1 MAKNIMVKVEIRCPA
16 CAKVGKVEIEEN
28 IISQSVRGI
37 TAVNVAEF
45 LVCEHSFVAYIDKNL
60 AVRDCFVADFQIELP
75 QIDQQKIE
83 KVDVPDSE
91 VIDIYLISININAL
105 WLTFILR
112 GCFYKKKILIL
123 NDLAVL
129 NKHLTNFFKYIF
141 QNTFDIDIS
150 TETKILYKKNK
161 KLFKNHIIIDNNKV
175 INDKKQI
182 MKPKLIK
189 IERSIVQSFLAEP
202 DPKSSLIII
211 KNEINKAYVLAQEVI
226 EFAKDKKS
234 FFLQDLINNFK
245 EIHNTKLQP
254 SYAKFLIGIVEN
266 YFGVEVPLMDVS
278 SMLGLL

>member
-1 MAKNIMVKVEIRCPA
+1 M
-16 CAKVGKVEIEEN
+16 
-28 IISQSVRGI
+28 
-37 TAVNVAEF
+37 
-45 LVCEHSFVAYIDKNL
+45 
-60 AVRDCFVADFQIELP
+60 
-75 QIDQQKIE
+75 
-83 KVDVPDSE
+83 
-91 VIDIYLISININAL
+91 
-105 WLTFILR
+105 
-112 GCFYKKKILIL
+112 L
-123 NDLAVL
+123 ND
-129 NKHLTNFFKYIF
+129 HLTNFFKFIF

-150 TETKILYKKNK
+150 IETKILYKKNK
-161 KLFKNHIIIDNNKV
+161 KLFKNHIVIDNNKV

-245 EIHNTKLQP
+245 KIHNTKLQP

>member
-1 MAKNIMVKVEIRCPA
+1 MVKCEIRCPA
-16 CAKVGKVEIEEN
+16 CAKVGHVEIEEN

-45 LVCEHSFVAYIDKNL
+45 LICEHSCVAYIDKNL
-60 AVRDCFVADFQIELP
+60 AVRDCFIADFQIELP
-75 QIDQQKIE
+75 QIESEQKIE

-112 GCFYKKKILIL
+112 GCFYRKKILIL
-123 NDLAVL
+123 NDLKVL
-129 NKHLTNFFKYIF
+129 NDHLKNLFKFIF
-141 QNTFDIDIS
+141 QNTFEIDIS
-150 TETKILYKKNK
+150 LETKILYKKNK
-161 KLFKNHIIIDNNKV
+161 KLFKDHIVIDNNKV
-175 INDKKQI
+175 VNDKKQI

-211 KNEINKAYVLAQEVI
+211 KNE
-226 EFAKDKKS
+226 FAKDKKS
-234 FFLQDLINNFK
+234 FFLQDLINHFK
-245 EIHNTKLQP
+245 TIHNSKISP
-254 SYAKFLIGIVEN
+254 IYAKFLIGIVEN
-266 YFGVEVPLMDVS
+266 YFGIDVPLMDVS